1 LLTDLSYMV
10 GSQRKLG
17 SKLARLKL
25 RLTGYDMN
33 FISGPL
39 NENSKLTVDEA
50 KSSKLRIYEITD

>member
-1 LLTDLSYMV
+1 MV

-50 KSSKLRIYEITD
+50 KSSKLRIYEIAD